1 MNKLRI
7 LALLITFQSSV
18 SAQIIN
24 VVEGEWDADFTVF
37 FTSFEWN
44 ADVIVC
50 RAKSAHHAQNMNGY
64 WSLTRQ
70 RLERNDDWMNIY
82 IVDKAALADIKVFF
96 TDDESKINTN
106 ALYKTKLNKQRKRK
120 RRDQETDTVSLKS
133 D

>member
-64 WSLTRQ
+64 WSLTEQ

-106 ALYKTKLNKQRKRK
+106 ALYKTKLNKRRKRK
-120 RRDQETDTVSLKS
+120 MKK
-133 D
+133 

>member
-1 MNKLRI
+1 M
-7 LALLITFQSSV
+7 
-18 SAQIIN
+18 
-24 VVEGEWDADFTVF
+24 VEGEWDADFTVF

-64 WSLTRQ
+64 WILTEQ

-82 IVDKAALADIKVFF
+82 IVDKAAFADIKVFF

>member
-50 RAKSAHHAQNMNGY
+50 RAKSAHHAQNINGY

-106 ALYKTKLNKQRKRK
+106 ALYKTKLNKRRKRK
-120 RRDQETDTVSLKS
+120 RRDQESDTVSLKS

>member
-7 LALLITFQSSV
+7 LALLITFQSGV

-64 WSLTRQ
+64 WSLTEQ

-82 IVDKAALADIKVFF
+82 IVDKAAFADIKVFF

-106 ALYKTKLNKQRKRK
+106 ALYKTKLNKRRKRK
-120 RRDQETDTVSLKS
+120 RRDQESDTVSLKS

>member
-7 LALLITFQSSV
+7 LALLITFQSGV

-50 RAKSAHHAQNMNGY
+50 RAKSVHHAQNMNGY
-64 WSLTRQ
+64 WSLTEQ

-82 IVDKAALADIKVFF
+82 IVDKAAFADIKVFF

>member
-37 FTSFEWN
+37 FTSLEWN

-64 WSLTRQ
+64 WSLTEQ

-82 IVDKAALADIKVFF
+82 IVDKAAFADIKVFF

-106 ALYKTKLNKQRKRK
+106 ALYKTKLNKRRKRK
-120 RRDQETDTVSLKS
+120 RRDQETDTLSLKS

>member
-7 LALLITFQSSV
+7 LALLITFQSGV

-64 WSLTRQ
+64 WILTEQ

-82 IVDKAALADIKVFF
+82 IVDKAAFADIKVFF

-120 RRDQETDTVSLKS
+120 RRDKETDTVSLKS

>member
-106 ALYKTKLNKQRKRK
+106 ALYKTKLNKRRKRK
-120 RRDQETDTVSLKS
+120 RRDQESDTVSLKP

>member
-82 IVDKAALADIKVFF
+82 IVDKAALADMKVFF

-106 ALYKTKLNKQRKRK
+106 ALYKTKLNKRRKRK
-120 RRDQETDTVSLKS
+120 RRDQESDTVSLKS

>member
-7 LALLITFQSSV
+7 LALLITFQSGV

-64 WSLTRQ
+64 WILTEQ

-82 IVDKAALADIKVFF
+82 IVDKAAFADIKVFF

>member
-64 WSLTRQ
+64 WILTEQ

-82 IVDKAALADIKVFF
+82 IVDKAAFADIKVFF

>member
-106 ALYKTKLNKQRKRK
+106 ALYKTKLNKRRKRK
-120 RRDQETDTVSLKS
+120 RRDQESDTVSLKS

>member
-7 LALLITFQSSV
+7 LTLLITFQSSV

-64 WSLTRQ
+64 WSLTGQ

-106 ALYKTKLNKQRKRK
+106 ALYKTKLNKRRKRK
-120 RRDQETDTVSLKS
+120 RRDQESDTVSLKS

>member
-70 RLERNDDWMNIY
+70 RLERNYDLMNIY

-106 ALYKTKLNKQRKRK
+106 ALYKTKLNKRRKRK
-120 RRDQETDTVSLKS
+120 RRDQESDTVSLKP

>member
-106 ALYKTKLNKQRKRK
+106 ALYKTKLNKRRKRK
-120 RRDQETDTVSLKS
+120 RRDQESGTVSLKS

>member
-1 MNKLRI
+1 MNKLSI

-50 RAKSAHHAQNMNGY
+50 RAKSAHNAQNMNGY
-64 WSLTRQ
+64 WSLTGQ

-106 ALYKTKLNKQRKRK
+106 ALYKTKLNKRRKRK
-120 RRDQETDTVSLKS
+120 RRDQESDTVSLKS

>member
-64 WSLTRQ
+64 WSLTEQ

-82 IVDKAALADIKVFF
+82 IVDKAAFADIKVFF

-106 ALYKTKLNKQRKRK
+106 ALYKTKLNKRRKRK
-120 RRDQETDTVSLKS
+120 RRDQETDTLSLKS

>member
-50 RAKSAHHAQNMNGY
+50 
-64 WSLTRQ
+64 
-70 RLERNDDWMNIY
+70 
-82 IVDKAALADIKVFF
+82 
-96 TDDESKINTN
+96 
-106 ALYKTKLNKQRKRK
+106 
-120 RRDQETDTVSLKS
+120 
-133 D
+133 